1 MKSPFSW
8 AAQGKEQLFFVFM
21 RIHNQMYI
29 LTCASLLERESFLGN
44 LQHLM
49 ERKKEKEGE
58 YKQRKEGRERGER
71 EGGRIKLIKQ
81 GSHLTNVD
89 VMP

>member
-1 MKSPFSW
+1 
-8 AAQGKEQLFFVFM
+8 
-21 RIHNQMYI
+21 
-29 LTCASLLERESFLGN
+29 
-44 LQHLM
+44 M

-58 YKQRKEGRERGER
+58 YKGRKEGREKGER

>member
-1 MKSPFSW
+1 
-8 AAQGKEQLFFVFM
+8 
-21 RIHNQMYI
+21 
-29 LTCASLLERESFLGN
+29 
-44 LQHLM
+44 M

-58 YKQRKEGRERGER
+58 YKGRKEGREKGER
-71 EGGRIKLIKQ
+71 EGGRIKWIKQ

>member
-1 MKSPFSW
+1 MLN
-8 AAQGKEQLFFVFM
+8 GKK
-21 RIHNQMYI
+21 
-29 LTCASLLERESFLGN
+29 EREGRRV
-44 LQHLM
+44 Q
-49 ERKKEKEGE
+49 RKK
-58 YKQRKEGRERGER
+58 RR